1 MAARAAAAANEM
13 LHTKKKI
20 SGDKLVPRRSF
31 YIHQI
36 ISYPT
41 KSIPHGLAQQQN
53 R

>member
-1 MAARAAAAANEM
+1 MAARAAAANEM
-13 LHTKKKI
+13 LYTKKI